1 MPRDKKRYNILV
13 IEDNM
18 GDFAL
23 INEYLEEQIADLAIS
38 HARNFK
44 ETRDCLIEHGQC
56 YDVIL
61 LDLSLPDKSG
71 ELLIKEINPLC
82 PECPVIVLTGY
93 SDVEFSIRSL
103 SLGMSD
109 YLLKDE
115 MSATSLYKSIIYSI
129 ERKKTSKQL
138 EESEKRY
145 INLFHLS
152 PQPMFVYDPETFQF
166 IQVNKA
172 TVENYGYS
180 EKEFLDMTI
189 LDIRSE
195 ADALLLKESNLGVKR
210 GDGLFIGT
218 AQHYKKSKEL
228 MEVEI
233 YSNPVLLDNK
243 MYLSVIAIDVTE
255 KKRLE
260 REVLDQ
266 KVQEQKKITRA
277 VVDAQEK
284 ERAGIGM
291 ELHDNINQLLAV
303 SKLYLGQGL
312 IQPDY
317 LPMILKGQECIA
329 SAMHEIRKLS
339 HALVGP
345 TQDEKMGLIDSL
357 EELMRNISIV
367 QKLNIH
373 LIHSTYHEE
382 ESEVGLKLVIYRIV
396 QEQLN
401 NIIKHANATEVQ
413 IELKKETGYLV
424 VTIKDNG
431 KGFDLSRKRNGIGLK
446 NIKNRADIYNGAVQ
460 ILSSPG
466 DGCKMKI
473 IFKTDEE
480 ELPVQEVV
488 A

>member
-1 MPRDKKRYNILV
+1 MSRDKKLYNILV
-13 IEDNM
+13 IEDNT

-23 INEYLEEQIADLAIS
+23 INEYLEEQMVNPVIR
-38 HARNFK
+38 HARSFR
-44 ETRDCLIEHGQC
+44 ETRDCITEHGQS

-71 ELLIKEINPLC
+71 ESLINEINALC
-82 PECPVIVLTGY
+82 PVCPVIVLTGY

-103 SLGMSD
+103 SLGVSD

-115 MSATSLYKSIIYSI
+115 MTAVALYKSIIYSI
-129 ERKKTSKQL
+129 ERKKTNIEL

-145 INLFHLS
+145 SNLFHLS
-152 PQPMFVYDPETFQF
+152 PQPMFVYDPVTFRF

-172 TVENYGYS
+172 AVEHYGYS

-195 ADALLLKESNLGVKR
+195 ADAQLMKESNLGVIR
-210 GDGLFIGT
+210 GEGLFTGT

-260 REVLDQ
+260 QIVLEQ

-277 VVDAQEK
+277 VVGAQEN

-303 SKLYLGQGL
+303 SKLYLGQSL
-312 IQPDY
+312 MQPDY
-317 LPMILKGQECIA
+317 IPMILKSQECIA

-345 TQDEKMGLIDSL
+345 TQDEKMGLIDSI
-357 EELMRNISIV
+357 EELMRNVSIV

-382 ESEVGLKLVIYRIV
+382 ESEVGLKLVIYRII

-401 NIIKHANATEVQ
+401 NIIKHAGASEVQ

-431 KGFDLSRKRNGIGLK
+431 KGFDPTGKRKGIGLK
-446 NIKNRADIYNGAVQ
+446 NIKNRADMYNGAVQ

-466 DGCKMKI
+466 HGCKMKI
-473 IFKTDEE
+473 LFKMDEE
-480 ELPVQEVV
+480 NLTAQKGV